1 MDLLRADELPTGFT
15 YPGAFL
21 RAVGRGLTDLGPW
34 WVLRGDQL
42 RSRMRGLQE
51 RYPGRMLVAFARR
64 EDNDDV
70 ACWEAGGGGKVIVIH
85 DFASDGWLQDDT

>member
-1 MDLLRADELPTGFT
+1 
-15 YPGAFL
+15 
-21 RAVGRGLTDLGPW
+21 
-34 WVLRGDQL
+34 
-42 RSRMRGLQE
+42 MRGLQE